1 MIGNRDEMVCGLLAA
16 LPLRTDGCVSP
27 SAYPLIYYTAQIVF
41 FSFGGVRSMELL
53 MWCELMIRSNAI
65 REMDTIWMGYSSNE
79 ESATAAAAFH
89 SPFTIP
95 GIRAYA
101 YRISDVNTPDR
112 NILHTHIL

>member
-65 REMDTIWMGYSSNE
+65 REMDTIWMGLLIQRGVSNSS
-79 ESATAAAAFH
+79 S
-89 SPFTIP
+89 SLPFPIHHPRNTRLRVQNLGCQYP
-95 GIRAYA
+95 G
-101 YRISDVNTPDR
+101 P
-112 NILHTHIL
+112 